1 MKIQQPYSIH
11 WKTLTFSILL
21 IVPLACSHNIEED
34 ERSSERG
41 DDNIEG
47 STSFFSSTGNSN
59 EAAQEN
65 PISISRENAIT
76 NTVKSASNAVVGIT
90 VTEVEE
96 GTQLEFDPFYGFFL
110 NPRHQR
116 EFQSLGS
123 GFIVSE
129 EGHVVTNEHLSG
141 RSAKTIKITTK
152 AGKIY
157 DASLIGADKYTDL
170 ALLKI
175 QSDEKFPF
183 LDFGDSEDVIVGEW
197 SIAIGNPFGLFEDG
211 QPTVTVGVVSATKRN
226 FQPNPREPKMY
237 LDMIQ
242 TDAAINR
249 GNSGGPLLNANGEV
263 IGVNTFIY
271 TGGTSDGFVGLGFA
285 IPSNRVVKII
295 NYLAGSGEIALN
307 YDPGF
312 DVVSIDKD
320 IANKYNLSAM
330 RGLLVTSVNKDGPAY
345 ESGILPGDIIM
356 RIGTEFIHGKTH
368 AWALFRE
375 YDEGDQ
381 MKIELLRE
389 GNRYEAKMSLRKRV
403 ASE

>member
-1 MKIQQPYSIH
+1 MIQKLNNL
-11 WKTLTFSILL
+11 WKNLVFPVLL
-21 IVPLACSHNIEED
+21 ISALACSHTIEQDEHGTEIIEEPA
-34 ERSSERG
+34 SLL
-41 DDNIEG
+41 
-47 STSFFSSTGNSN
+47 STAVNSDKA
-59 EAAQEN
+59 EQDSL
-65 PISISRENAIT
+65 IYVHRHNAIT
-76 NTVKSASNAVVGIT
+76 HAVQSVSDAVVGIT

-110 NPRHQR
+110 TPGRQR
-116 EFQSLGS
+116 EFRSLGS

-129 EGHVVTNEHLSG
+129 DGHVVTNEHLSG
-141 RSAKTIKITTK
+141 RSAKKIKITTK
-152 AGKIY
+152 AGQMY
-157 DASLIGADKYTDL
+157 DARLVGADEYTDL

-175 QSDEKFPF
+175 ESDEKFPF
-183 LDFGDSEDVIVGEW
+183 LQFGDSEDVIVGEW

-249 GNSGGPLLNANGEV
+249 GNSGGPLLNASGEV

-285 IPSNRVVKII
+285 IPSNRVVKIL
-295 NYLAGSGEIALN
+295 NHLAESGEIALN

-312 DVVSIDKD
+312 DVVSIDRN
-320 IANKYNLSAM
+320 IANKYDLPAM

-381 MKIELLRE
+381 MKLELLRK
-389 GNRYEAKMSLRKRV
+389 GNRYETEMALRKRV
-403 ASE
+403 ASK

>member
-1 MKIQQPYSIH
+1 M
-11 WKTLTFSILL
+11 LTFTMVMIAL
-21 IVPLACSHNIEED
+21 LACSHNVEENGTTD
-34 ERSSERG
+34 GINENPASRLTSTASS
-41 DDNIEG
+41 G
-47 STSFFSSTGNSN
+47 ST
-59 EAAQEN
+59 EADSLVA
-65 PISISRENAIT
+65 ISRQNALTNAIES
-76 NTVKSASNAVVGIT
+76 VSDAVVGIT

-110 NPRHQR
+110 TPGHER
-116 EFQSLGS
+116 EFESLGS
-123 GFIVSE
+123 GFIVSKD
-129 EGHVVTNEHLSG
+129 GHVVTNEHLSG
-141 RSAKTIKITTK
+141 RSAKKIKITTN
-152 AGKIY
+152 AGKMY
-157 DASLIGADKYTDL
+157 DAELIGADEYTDL

-175 QSDEKFPF
+175 ESDETFPF
-183 LDFGDSEDVIVGEW
+183 LKFGDSEDVIVGEW

-226 FQPNPREPKMY
+226 FQPDPRETKMY

-242 TDAAINR
+242 TDAAINH

-295 NYLAGSGEIALN
+295 NHLAEPGEIALN

-312 DVVSIDKD
+312 DVVSIDQNV
-320 IANKYNLSAM
+320 ARKYELPAM
-330 RGLLVTSVNKDGPAY
+330 RGLLVTSVNTDGPAY
-345 ESGILPGDIIM
+345 QSGILPGDIIM

-375 YDEGDQ
+375 YEEGDT
-381 MKIELLRE
+381 MELELYRE
-389 GNRYEAKMSLRKRV
+389 GSRYETSMPLRKKIT
-403 ASE
+403 SN